1 MWRAHENIITGRDGV
16 TNTQQR
22 LLITQAMPI
31 VFVWNNKFSFSWDQV
46 FKMNIYTFLFC
57 SVFVSLH
64 FMRPRFLLIMNVQWQ
79 AGASYHVGGHSCSV
93 KKPPASSTKAT
104 YSCCWKISHMLSVE
118 TQGMTVGAS
127 KDIQT
132 KKRRRGKR
140 KKGSLLLLSIQA
152 EWFFCKEERSF
163 TWCLGVHTIMRTDC
177 TAPTLIP

>member
-1 MWRAHENIITGRDGV
+1 
-16 TNTQQR
+16 
-22 LLITQAMPI
+22 
-31 VFVWNNKFSFSWDQV
+31 
-46 FKMNIYTFLFC
+46 MNIYTFLFC

-64 FMRPRFLLIMNVQWQ
+64 FVRPRFLLIMNMQWQ

-132 KKRRRGKR
+132 KKKEEEGRER
-140 KKGSLLLLSIQA
+140 KAAYCCCQYRQSD
-152 EWFFCKEERSF
+152 FFCKEERSF

-177 TAPTLIP
+177 TAPILIP